1 MTPTA
6 RCRGLRCASTNAHIC
21 AQTSRRG
28 ATPLFCASRVVPFR
42 ASTRAAASLT
52 LRARVPRSCAT
63 RRVTRWSA
71 ATTHRTFGRSR
82 CVCARRLA
90 PGAARLARPGVSQHA
105 PAAQRERARARLP
118 LRRAGEADSTA
129 CRRAWRKTQALPC
142 VIFLHG
148 NSGCRVDAYDAVRV
162 LLPLNITVFA
172 LDLSGSGLSGGCV
185 GARLGVAALRTSQP
199 RGCYPRAHGRCRP
212 GARRA
217 SRAASRA
224 ARAAQTPGA
233 CVLALFGLFD
243 AC

>member
-71 ATTHRTFGRSR
+71 ATTLRTFGRSR
-82 CVCARRLA
+82 CVCAARRARCCAASGTGRLSA
-90 PGAARLARPGVSQHA
+90 RARGAARAGATRGA
-105 PAAQRERARARLP
+105 P
-118 LRRAGEADSTA
+118 LRRALRLSRLRAQTA
-129 CRRAWRKTQALPC
+129 QALPC

-185 GARLGVAALRTSQP
+185 GARLAPRRQTHAATLAAGPRARTAAVVAA
-199 RGCYPRAHGRCRP
+199 
-212 GARRA
+212 
-217 SRAASRA
+217 RA
-224 ARAAQTPGA
+224 ARAARIARRRTRYQPPPGRRYVA
-233 CVLALFGLFD
+233 VFD
-243 AC
+243 AG